1 MEHDKKNTSI
11 FCGISALW
19 CHCVWFAV
27 PFLGFF
33 ISLIWCV
40 RDLFCFQ
47 RKRAKFEED
56 SDQAAA
62 DSDGDGDDDGAESD

>member
-11 FCGISALW
+11 LCGISASR
-19 CHCVWFAV
+19 CHYVWLAV
-27 PFLGFF
+27 PFLGFV

-40 RDLFCFQ
+40 RGLLFFQ
-47 RKRAKFEED
+47 RKKAKFEED
-56 SDQAAA
+56 SDHAAA